1 MPPITDSLRHRC
13 VFEYE
18 KCKSYQQVARSL
30 GVSRHTV
37 AKWVK
42 SSVNGGSLKNKS
54 GQGRKQAM
62 STEAAS
68 AAVDLLLSGEYN
80 GAQHVAQELFDRGLT
95 ASVLHRTTITRHA
108 KAQAH
113 ADGHD
118 IVAKT
123 GQPVREFTAK
133 NKAQRVAFCEANKTR
148 NWANVMFTDR
158 KKFLFRYPGT
168 SVKPVS
174 WVRKGEQRKSSRV
187 NNPSVVNMYAGISKY
202 GVTKAHFVTGTTK
215 LATNYKNKKGEKSRN
230 ITMGEYYDVLTKT
243 LLPDGTA
250 LFANQG
256 SSQWVLQQDNDPTHK
271 GATKKALAMWTRN
284 HNSPP
289 TILANWPPNS
299 PDLSPIENAWGHVS
313 SKVDARGCKTFD
325 EFQAAVVEEWN
336 KLDRAYFNKLIGSM
350 KKRMQDCINA
360 GGEKIK
366 Y

>member
-1 MPPITDSLRHRC
+1 
-13 VFEYE
+13 
-18 KCKSYQQVARSL
+18 
-30 GVSRHTV
+30 
-37 AKWVK
+37 
-42 SSVNGGSLKNKS
+42 
-54 GQGRKQAM
+54 M

-68 AAVDLLLSGEYN
+68 AAVDLLLLGEYN

-95 ASVLHRTTITRHA
+95 TSVLHRTTITRHA

-250 LFANQG
+250 LFANHG

-271 GATKKALAMWTRN
+271 GGTKKALAMWTRN

-289 TILANWPPNS
+289 AILANWPPNS
-299 PDLSPIENAWGHVS
+299 PDLIPIENAWGHVS

-325 EFQAAVVEEWN
+325 EFQEAVVEEWN